1 VAHISHNEQPNLFC
15 FLSPREICSPLRPL
29 SHFLI
34 PPNSTMAVA
43 GWLPFA
49 APSLCTPSP
58 CRRTPPPHHPLVV
71 WIYSVLRASPSPY
84 VARVGL
90 QCAIRFP
97 LAICRSHRS
106 AALCLPPPR
115 HTLAT
120 RSLARFAPHPRR
132 TSAAPV
138 SSALP
143 ALPLGRNGPPCRSTP
158 LWRADRLHC
167 AILPS

>member
-1 VAHISHNEQPNLFC
+1 MQPNLFFSFTSRDLFPIEASFP
-15 FLSPREICSPLRPL
+15 FL
-29 SHFLI
+29 
-34 PPNSTMAVA
+34 NSSQLNY
-43 GWLPFA
+43 GRGRLPFA